1 MGFGVQV
8 VTAFQGIRELAAVY
22 VVRQA
27 EMLKDMSLT
36 PKKRISARLL
46 WSADA
51 NSFKSRM
58 LPMTSVSK
66 VKAG

>member
-8 VTAFQGIRELAAVY
+8 VTAFQSIRELAAVY
-22 VVRQA
+22 VFERRVA
-27 EMLKDMSLT
+27 
-36 PKKRISARLL
+36 RILHFGKAHM
-46 WSADA
+46 SADA